1 MKRQQKVTKNLQQE
15 KQDRQNKKYSRMAK
29 IRASFKSFPRHDE
42 VKKGDRIRKKAK
54 AIKINFDA
62 GNKVPR
68 FDFNVSIYKEL
79 INSEQYYICV
89 ICNRNLYKKSVVL
102 FHRDKYSVISDDVF
116 RHVTSLDGKSYI
128 CKTCGKKLKQNC
140 IPCQAVCNM
149 LEVSE
154 LPEEFRDIRRL
165 ERVLIARRL
174 LFKKIS
180 IMPKCQSPKL
190 KGALC
195 YVPRDAV
202 DVCKTLTHRADSN
215 GIVIVRLKRKL
226 QCRGHVYFQSVRPN
240 FIMRLL
246 QYLK

>member
-89 ICNRNLYKKSVVL
+89 ICNRNQYKKSVVL
-102 FHRDKYSVISDDVF
+102 FHRNHF
-116 RHVTSLDGKSYI
+116 
-128 CKTCGKKLKQNC
+128 
-140 IPCQAVCNM
+140 
-149 LEVSE
+149 
-154 LPEEFRDIRRL
+154 
-165 ERVLIARRL
+165 
-174 LFKKIS
+174 
-180 IMPKCQSPKL
+180 
-190 KGALC
+190 
-195 YVPRDAV
+195 
-202 DVCKTLTHRADSN
+202 
-215 GIVIVRLKRKL
+215 
-226 QCRGHVYFQSVRPN
+226 
-240 FIMRLL
+240 
-246 QYLK
+246 